1 MDAWMK
7 GSFTLEEHFLLYL
20 TIKQTKKKKPVVHI
34 CLNWVFKHI
43 FYETTDQIIL

>member
-20 TIKQTKKKKPVVHI
+20 TIKQKKKPVVHI

-43 FYETTDQIIL
+43 FYETTHQIIL